1 MSQPQ
6 DYEKAIK
13 EIEILR
19 QRVYE
24 LEASETR
31 LKQAEDELQAS
42 EKKYRTI
49 FENTGA
55 ATILI
60 EADTVITMANTEFE
74 KLTGFSRKEI
84 EGAMSWVN
92 FIHYEDRPRMVDYHN
107 LRRVNPALAPRNYE
121 CRFINR
127 SGRTLTCY
135 LTVAVLPG
143 TTRSI
148 ASFLD
153 ITDMREAEKA
163 LKAQEEQYRLLVE
176 TMNDGIGVQDAH
188 GVITYVNDRV
198 CEMLGYTRDE
208 IMGRQTSEL
217 LNEASKGIW
226 AGEMAKRKV
235 NQYEPY
241 EVAWQN
247 RDGELIHTI
256 VSPMPLHD
264 ADGNFTGSF
273 AVFTD
278 ITSRKKAEED
288 LRLSEEKFAK
298 AFRSSPDAVTIS
310 TLKEGR
316 FLDVNEGFL
325 KITGYDRSEVIDHTS
340 IELGIWPSPEFRQD
354 IMGQVTAKGGISN
367 LEVEFRIKSG
377 ELRKIVYAAESI
389 DLQGE
394 PCLIS
399 IFTDVTE
406 QRRLE
411 REILDVG
418 ERERQKIGQDLHDD
432 LQQHLIGIEALALLL
447 ENRLDQS
454 SKPNASLAHD
464 MVALIRE
471 AIAKTRTI
479 ARGLSPVY
487 IDEAALFSAI
497 RDLAKQLE
505 SIFGVSFQL
514 DVSKAVHVKDNA
526 TAVHL
531 FRIIQEALNN
541 AVRHGKAR
549 HIAIT
554 LKPKKGSIMLSV
566 IDDGIGLPDEIDP
579 KKGLGLSIMRHRA
592 RMIGAEL
599 AIKKN
604 PKGGTSVICQLIHA
618 S

>member
-1 MSQPQ
+1 MSLEEDHEQAL
-6 DYEKAIK
+6 KA
-13 EIEILR
+13 LR

-31 LKQAEDELQAS
+31 LKQTEDELQAS

-60 EADTVITMANTEFE
+60 EADTLITMANTEFE
-74 KLTGFSRKEI
+74 KLTGFSREDI
-84 EGAMSWVN
+84 EGKMSWVS
-92 FIHYEDRPRMVDYHN
+92 FIHNDDRPRMVDYHN

-127 SGRTLTCY
+127 AGKTLSCY

-153 ITDMREAEKA
+153 ITDMRAAEKA

-176 TMNDGIGVQDAH
+176 TMNDGIGVQDAA

-208 IMGRQTSEL
+208 MIGRQTSEL

-247 RDGELIHTI
+247 RAGELIHTI

-264 ADGNFTGSF
+264 ADRNFTGSF

-298 AFRSSPDAVTIS
+298 AFRSSPDAVTIT

-354 IMGQVTAKGGISN
+354 IMDQVAAKGGISN

-389 DLQGE
+389 DLQGR

-399 IFTDVTE
+399 IFTDVTG

-447 ENRLDQS
+447 ENRLR
-454 SKPNASLAHD
+454 A
-464 MVALIRE
+464 
-471 AIAKTRTI
+471 
-479 ARGLSPVY
+479 GL
-487 IDEAALFSAI
+487 
-497 RDLAKQLE
+497 
-505 SIFGVSFQL
+505 
-514 DVSKAVHVKDNA
+514 KAQC
-526 TAVHL
+526 
-531 FRIIQEALNN
+531 I
-541 AVRHGKAR
+541 
-549 HIAIT
+549 
-554 LKPKKGSIMLSV
+554 S
-566 IDDGIGLPDEIDP
+566 
-579 KKGLGLSIMRHRA
+579 RA
-592 RMIGAEL
+592 
-599 AIKKN
+599 
-604 PKGGTSVICQLIHA
+604 
-618 S
+618 

>member
-1 MSQPQ
+1 
-6 DYEKAIK
+6 
-13 EIEILR
+13 
-19 QRVYE
+19 
-24 LEASETR
+24 
-31 LKQAEDELQAS
+31 
-42 EKKYRTI
+42 
-49 FENTGA
+49 
-55 ATILI
+55 
-60 EADTVITMANTEFE
+60 
-74 KLTGFSRKEI
+74 
-84 EGAMSWVN
+84 
-92 FIHYEDRPRMVDYHN
+92 
-107 LRRVNPALAPRNYE
+107 
-121 CRFINR
+121 
-127 SGRTLTCY
+127 
-135 LTVAVLPG
+135 
-143 TTRSI
+143 
-148 ASFLD
+148 
-153 ITDMREAEKA
+153 
-163 LKAQEEQYRLLVE
+163 
-176 TMNDGIGVQDAH
+176 MNDGIGVQDAH

-198 CEMLGYTRDE
+198 CEMLAYSRDE
-208 IMGRQTSEL
+208 MIGRQTSEL

-226 AGEMAKRKV
+226 AGEMAKRKD

-247 RDGELIHTI
+247 HEGELVHTI

-264 ADGNFTGSF
+264 ADGNYTGSF

-278 ITSRKKAEED
+278 ITSRKRAEEA

-298 AFRSSPDAVTIS
+298 AFRSSPDAVAIT
-310 TLKEGR
+310 TFRQGR
-316 FLDVNEGFL
+316 FIEVNEGFL
-325 KITGYDRSEVIDHTS
+325 RITGYDRSEVIDHTS
-340 IELGIWPSPEFRQD
+340 IEIGLWPSPEFRRD
-354 IMGQVTAKGGISN
+354 IMAQVTEKGGIKDF
-367 LEVEFRIKSG
+367 EVDFRIKSG
-377 ELRKIVYAAESI
+377 DVRKIVYAAESI

-399 IFTDVTE
+399 IFADVTE

-447 ENRLDQS
+447 ENRLDQL
-454 SKPNASLAHD
+454 SKPNAGLAHD

-487 IDEAALFSAI
+487 IDEAALFTAI
-497 RDLAKQLE
+497 RDLTKQIE
-505 SIFGVSFQL
+505 SVFGVSFQL
-514 DVSKAVHVKDNA
+514 DVSKAAHVKDNA

-541 AVRHGKAR
+541 AVRHGKAG

-554 LKPKKGSIMLSV
+554 LKPKRGSIILT
-566 IDDGIGLPDEIDP
+566 IADDGIGMPDEIDP

-592 RMIGAEL
+592 RMIGADL
-599 AIKKN
+599 VIKKN
-604 PKGGTSVICQLIHA
+604 PKGGTSVICQLTHA